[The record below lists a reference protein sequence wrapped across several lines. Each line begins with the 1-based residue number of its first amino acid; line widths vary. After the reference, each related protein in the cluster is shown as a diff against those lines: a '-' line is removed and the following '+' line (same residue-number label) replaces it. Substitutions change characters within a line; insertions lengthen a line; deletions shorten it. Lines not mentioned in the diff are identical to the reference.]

1 MFFYADVGMCAQ
13 VERLKKKGFVGVR
26 FNPMLWLSAKEEAEK
41 EKAATEEEEDD
52 DDDDEEGGEAA
63 AITTT
68 TKIAK
73 SGKGGMNNQLGRALF
88 KKCGQL
94 GMV

>member
-41 EKAATEEEEDD
+41 AATEDDD
-52 DDDDEEGGEAA
+52 DDDDEEEEGGRGGGEA

-68 TKIAK
+68 TKKAK
-73 SGKGGMNNQLGRALF
+73 SGEGGMNNQLGRAL
-88 KKCGQL
+88 L
-94 GMV
+94 AVRNL